1 MKKIFASAL
10 IIALCFSASTL
21 NAQNSI
27 FTKGTSNLNAGL
39 FVPTY
44 FPKGMLPAF
53 SVSYDYCVAD
63 FGQKV
68 GSLGVGGYAGLAIS
82 KVHYGSYGSAIRGR
96 ETFFCIGPRAGY
108 HFSGIPN
115 VPKLDLYGVLFM
127 GLRLYNLFENIRGE
141 NNEDLGLGLRIFPF
155 FAADAKVG
163 AKYWFTKSFCFYL
176 EAGWGHISMLEG
188 GVSFKF

>member
-1 MKKIFASAL
+1 M
-10 IIALCFSASTL
+10 CFSASTL
-21 NAQNSI
+21 RAQNNI
-27 FTKGTSNLNAGL
+27 FTQGTSNLNVGL

-44 FPKGMLPAF
+44 FPRAMHPPV
-53 SVSYDYCVAD
+53 SISYDCGVAD
-63 FGQKV
+63 FGQNV
-68 GSLGVGGYAGLAIS
+68 GSLGVGAYLGFAIS
-82 KVHYGSYGSAIRGR
+82 KMYYIDIFNSRYVLGR
-96 ETFFCIGPRAGY
+96 ETFFCVGPRVSY

-115 VPKLDLYGVLFM
+115 VPKLDLYGVLFLGVQM
-127 GLRLYNLFENIRGE
+127 INSPFSHYNKGQLTEPGLSLA
-141 NNEDLGLGLRIFPF
+141 